1 MALLSFKDL
10 YYAEYRPGED
20 ELINYRAYRRKR
32 LPENTEQ
39 SEVDEA
45 LTVSQR
51 YKKKRDA
58 HRYKAKRELGRKR
71 AKRKMAPISV
81 LKKRT
86 NRQAREKLFKILTK
100 GIPKSELT
108 FAKRQEIEKKLDK
121 PAMKLRQ
128 QRIAKREFPKVRRK
142 EQQRKKR

>member
-45 LTVSQR
+45 SSVAAK
-51 YKKKRDA
+51 YKQKIAFRRTK
-58 HRYKAKRELGRKR
+58 HKRELGRKR
-71 AKRKMAPISV
+71 AKRKMAPLSV

-86 NRQAREKLFKILTK
+86 RRQAREKLFKILTK
-100 GIPKSELT
+100 GVPKSELS
-108 FAKRQEIEKKLDK
+108 FAKRAEIEKRLDR
-121 PAMKLRQ
+121 PNMKKRQ
-128 QRIAKREFPKVRRK
+128 ERMVKKELPKVRRK